1 MSSLA
6 LRKLGE
12 LREEMT
18 QLAITADGD
27 DANIGRLQTLAGEY
41 QQQLELYVAYL
52 DENVSAEQKHE
63 QLSKEL
69 EFAKTLEKRLNTVK
83 TDYGKQLQTIQ
94 VGKKARKNY

>member
-6 LRKLGE
+6 HRKLAE

-27 DANIGRLQTLAGEY
+27 EANIDRLRALASEY
-41 QQQLELYVAYL
+41 QQQLEYYVAYL
-52 DENVSAEQKHE
+52 DENVSSEEKGQ
-63 QLSKEL
+63 QLVKEL

>member
-6 LRKLGE
+6 ERKLSE

-18 QLAITADGD
+18 QLAIAADGE
-27 DANIGRLQTLAGEY
+27 DANIERLQALAGEY
-41 QQQLELYVAYL
+41 QRQLEFFVAYL
-52 DENVSAEQKHE
+52 DENMSPEQKGQ